1 MHSDINVTMSDVVY
15 FFKILMK
22 DANGVLEKDKFGR
35 YNKIIIWKINKECFI
50 FYFLFLIKS

>member
-1 MHSDINVTMSDVVY
+1 LHSDINVTISDVVY

-35 YNKIIIWKINKECFI
+35 YNKNGYLIIFTI
-50 FYFLFLIKS
+50 